1 MIVWS
6 RSILKVSEKFVIM
19 YNFQYDVKIWE
30 FVFVI
35 NFPLGNAYKPQQL
48 KLGSQPRGMDVLK
61 EENIVVT
68 ASVNEI
74 TVSKDNQK
82 LSTLKVSYEPT
93 SVSCSPR
100 GHVAIGG
107 NTDNKVHVYELKN
120 NNLSPLQELDHL
132 GAVTDVSYSPDD
144 KYLVACDAH
153 RKVVLYSTE
162 EYKVCNHQY
171 LLFYIVWII

>member
-1 MIVWS
+1 
-6 RSILKVSEKFVIM
+6 
-19 YNFQYDVKIWE
+19 
-30 FVFVI
+30 
-35 NFPLGNAYKPQQL
+35 
-48 KLGSQPRGMDVLK
+48 MDVLK
-61 EENIVVT
+61 EENIIVT

-107 NTDNKVHVYELKN
+107 NADNKVHIYELKN
-120 NNLSPLQELDHL
+120 NNLSLLQELDHL

-162 EYKVCNHQY
+162 EYKVRNQHVLSHIISLLVQPWIKNVPY
-171 LLFYIVWII
+171 LK